1 LTAAALCA
9 LALAGCGTLLDGEGA
24 GDDRD
29 SALSGPLPVSY
40 TATIDGLDEQ
50 PDVREVIRASL
61 DTFRYQQRGAPS
73 IAGLKRRAENDR
85 ATLMQVMSAEAH
97 YDATVEIRVEETP
110 GDPDADARAIF
121 DVAPGTAYTIAAFQP
136 AFEPH
141 PEELPTDAEIK
152 RAADLGEGAEAHG
165 EDIVAAET
173 RVVRFLSRN
182 GFPYARF
189 IDRRAVA
196 NTENHTLTVTAR
208 FDPGPYTTFG
218 PLVIEGDT
226 KLARDYIMDRIPWQ
240 EGEPYDRQKV
250 EKFQEAM
257 RATGLFDAVSVQPPQ
272 TPDPEQVARPITLK
286 VADAKLRS
294 ISGGL
299 RYDTDLG
306 PGARIAWRHRNLFGG
321 AEDFRAELDA
331 SLKEQKLTFGMT
343 QPHTPTERWTLKESF
358 TLRRLDDDAF
368 SEESATA
375 RIGVETGVGEHW
387 RVGTSVEA
395 SAAKVE
401 SDIENDTA
409 YLLGFPTFA
418 NLDRANDQLN
428 ATEGFRLFLAAAPY
442 AGLNNGDPAY
452 FGRISLGGAFYQP
465 LIGENSLVL
474 ALRARVATILSQA
487 LDDVPVNER
496 FFAGGGASVRGY
508 EFQSISPTND
518 AGELTGGRFLS
529 ENAIELRARFME
541 DLGVVAFVDTG
552 YVAAEPFPDA
562 TETLH
567 VGVGGGVRYYSP
579 VGPIRFD
586 LAFPLHR
593 RDEDNFFEFYISL
606 GQAF

>member
-1 LTAAALCA
+1 MTAAAFCA
-9 LALAGCGTLLDGEGA
+9 LALAGCGTLLDGEEA
-24 GDDRD
+24 GGEAD
-29 SALSGPLPVSY
+29 SVLSVPLPLSY
-40 TATIDGLDEQ
+40 VAAIDGLDET
-50 PDVREVIRASL
+50 PDIREIIRASL
-61 DTFRYQQRGAPS
+61 DTFRYQQRGAS
-73 IAGLKRRAENDR
+73 SVAGLERRAENDR
-85 ATLMQVMSAEAH
+85 ATLLQVMSAEAY
-97 YDATVEIRVEETP
+97 YDATVEIRVTETP
-110 GDPDADARAIF
+110 ADEADARAVF
-121 DVAPGTAYTIAAFQP
+121 DVSPGPAYTIAAFQP

-141 PEELPTDAEIK
+141 TDELPADAEVK
-152 RAADLGEGAEAHG
+152 LAAELGEGAEAHG
-165 EDIVAAET
+165 EDIVEAES
-173 RVVRFLSRN
+173 RVVRFLRRN
-182 GFPYARF
+182 GFPYVRF
-189 IDRRAVA
+189 IGRRAVA
-196 NTENHTLTVTAR
+196 DTGNHTLTVTAR

-218 PLVIEGDT
+218 PLVIDGDT
-226 KLARDYIMDRIPWQ
+226 KLARDYIMDRIPW
-240 EGEPYDRQKV
+240 EENEPYDEEKV
-250 EKFQEAM
+250 GDFQEAM
-257 RATGLFDAVSVQPPQ
+257 RATGLFDAVSVEPPRN
-272 TPDPEQVARPITLK
+272 PDPEQVARPITLK

-294 ISGGL
+294 ISGSL
-299 RYDTDLG
+299 RYDSDLG

-343 QPHTPTERWTLKESF
+343 HPHTPTQRWTLKESF

-368 SEESATA
+368 AEESATA
-375 RIGVETGVGEHW
+375 RVGVETSVGEDW

-395 SAAKVE
+395 SAALVE
-401 SDIENDTA
+401 SDIEDDTA

-418 NLDRANDQLN
+418 NLDRSNDQLN

-442 AGLNNGDPAY
+442 TGLNNGDPAY

-465 LIGENSLVL
+465 LIGENRLVL
-474 ALRARVATILSQA
+474 AMRARAATILSRSI
-487 LDDVPVNER
+487 DDVPVNQR

-508 EFQSISPTND
+508 AFQSISPTND
-518 AGELTGGRFLS
+518 AGDQTGGRFLS
-529 ENAIELRARFME
+529 ENSLELRARFME
-541 DLGVVAFVDTG
+541 DLGLVAFVDTG

-593 RDEDNFFEFYISL
+593 RADDSLFEFYISL